1 MTDSYRPEHRGNGGP
16 PPIPPAAS
24 SAMYHFQG
32 STNPP
37 RAPRGYRPPTGPR
50 FHPSSR
56 NNYNNYGGISS
67 RPLLRVRQDA
77 NDESFLQPNA
87 VSKFRDVDKLTDS
100 EEDEMSESDEE
111 SRPSKRIRTEVK
123 DSASAAA
130 TPKWSNPDPYT
141 ALPPPPEATGKRTDV
156 VKLIRKA
163 KISDELD
170 KEPSELA
177 KNADFISF
185 DTLDGGFDESLDEPT
200 GLQPERPDHLGKR
213 KRDQEDARPRPPR
226 GYARSQK
233 DAPVL
238 REYQASGYISATPWL
253 SHVSSSDS
261 AAIA

>member
-1 MTDSYRPEHRGNGGP
+1 M
-16 PPIPPAAS
+16 PAAVDT
-24 SAMYHFQG
+24 AMYHFQG
-32 STNPP
+32 NPNPP
-37 RAPRGYRPPTGPR
+37 RGPRGYQVPSGPR
-50 FHPSSR
+50 FQPSNR
-56 NNYNNYGGISS
+56 NNNYRNNNYGGISS

-87 VSKFRDVDKLTDS
+87 VSKFRDLDKLTDS
-100 EEDEMSESDEE
+100 EEDEMSESDED
-111 SRPSKRIRTEVK
+111 SRPSKRVRTQAI
-123 DSASAAA
+123 DSPRAAA

-163 KISDELD
+163 KISDEAD
-170 KEPSELA
+170 RETSELA

-185 DTLDGGFDESLDEPT
+185 DTFDGSFDESLDVSIVPKA
-200 GLQPERPDHLGKR
+200 GDPDHLGKR
-213 KRDQEDARPRPPR
+213 KRDHEDARPRPPR
-226 GYARSQK
+226 GYPHSEK

-253 SHVSSSDS
+253 SPVSSSDS